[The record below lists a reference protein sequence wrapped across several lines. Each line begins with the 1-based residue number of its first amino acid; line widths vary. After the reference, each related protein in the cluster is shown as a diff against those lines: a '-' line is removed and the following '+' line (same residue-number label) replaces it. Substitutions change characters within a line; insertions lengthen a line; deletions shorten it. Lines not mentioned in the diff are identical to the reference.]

1 MKDDIG
7 MKKDDLE
14 NLGRLVD
21 RYAQS
26 RSLGLLIPLMI
37 ILVNVALIVVAIEL
51 ISWRQQ
57 QWALA
62 LLWLVVIWVFISS
75 SWLAIKLVAKYG
87 YRFYSKDGQIELA
100 KEKIPIWA
108 WGLYIVTF
116 LGPAVLSADAILP
129 ISWALTMS
137 LASFGIFLLYISWLH
152 KEKALGIV
160 FGGLCLIEAVLTAAG
175 VPAPLANK
183 QWVYSFFVSLMIY
196 LISSGLLT
204 VAIVHIYNR
213 KILHRIQQMRL
224 SNEQQANKN
233 VIPSAAE
240 GSDS

>member
-1 MKDDIG
+1 MKDDIRV
-7 MKKDDLE
+7 KKTDLE

-37 ILVNVALIVVAIEL
+37 ILVNVFLIVVAIEL
-51 ISWRQQ
+51 VGWKQQ
-57 QWALA
+57 QWTLA

-87 YRFYSKDGQIELA
+87 YSLYRRDGWIELA

-116 LGPAVLSADAILP
+116 LGPAILSAEGIL
-129 ISWALTMS
+129 SARWALTIS
-137 LASFGIFLLYISWLH
+137 LASFGIFLFYISRRH
-152 KEKALGIV
+152 KEKTSGVV

-175 VPAPLANK
+175 VPSPLANK

-213 KILHRIQQMRL
+213 KILHRIQQIRL
-224 SNEQQANKN
+224 SNEQQANK
-233 VIPSAAE
+233 
-240 GSDS
+240 SDS